1 VRLVVGDHNRSA
13 AVVDLPLLKAVA
25 RAQRWF
31 DDISTGRAS
40 SLAAIAARERLTAR
54 YVGRLIRLAFLAPDI
69 VESIV
74 EGRQPTTLAAE
85 ALTRRIEL
93 PLSWC
98 SQRTAL
104 KVE

>member
-1 VRLVVGDHNRSA
+1 MRRAGGRDRPLYFPALPRARLRPS
-13 AVVDLPLLKAVA
+13 
-25 RAQRWF
+25 AQRR
-31 DDISTGRAS
+31 SGPA
-40 SLAAIAARERLTAR
+40 
-54 YVGRLIRLAFLAPDI
+54 

-74 EGRQPTTLAAE
+74 EGRQPTTLTAE

-104 KVE
+104 NLEEPETFVPAPLILRSRDDASEGDAQAKRFPPI